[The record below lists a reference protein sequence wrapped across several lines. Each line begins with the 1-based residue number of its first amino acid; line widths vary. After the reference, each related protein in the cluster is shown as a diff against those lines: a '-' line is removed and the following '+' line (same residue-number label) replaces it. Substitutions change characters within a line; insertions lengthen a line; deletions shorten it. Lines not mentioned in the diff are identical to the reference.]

1 MLALPQAFGA
11 ALSAFLELL
20 SGKLV
25 DSVLNFVAGH
35 RQVHQQLEQWQSIL
49 PEIKAVLNRTEEKQI
64 KGEDEGVKNWLDDLQ
79 DLAYD
84 VDDILDEFAY
94 QQLHLK
100 LQKPQS
106 QASTSKVQKLIPT
119 CCTGATSKGKKPRL
133 QPTSLMDGAV
143 EYVGR
148 ANEKQEMVELLK
160 INNSDGVCVLSIVGM
175 GGMGE
180 NSSCSA
186 CLQ

>member
-1 MLALPQAFGA
+1 
-11 ALSAFLELL
+11 
-20 SGKLV
+20 
-25 DSVLNFVAGH
+25 
-35 RQVHQQLEQWQSIL
+35 QWQSIS

-64 KGEDEGVKNWLDDLQ
+64 KGEDEGVKNWLDDIQ

-119 CCTGATSKGKKPRL
+119 CCTDHVSRCNFQGKETQAATNFL
-133 QPTSLMDGAV
+133 DGWSFG
-143 EYVGR
+143 YVGR
-148 ANEKQEMVELLK
+148 ANEKQEMLELLK
-160 INNSDGVCVLSIVGM
+160 IKNSDGVCVLSIVGM

>member
-1 MLALPQAFGA
+1 M
-11 ALSAFLELL
+11 
-20 SGKLV
+20 V
-25 DSVLNFVAGH
+25 DSVHNFVADH
-35 RQVHQQLEQWQSIL
+35 RQVLQQLEQWQSIS

-64 KGEDEGVKNWLDDLQ
+64 KGEDEGVKNWLDDIQ

-106 QASTSKVQKLIPT
+106 QASTSNVQKLIPT

-133 QPTSLMDGAV
+133 QPTSLMDGALDMLV
-143 EYVGR
+143 EPMR
-148 ANEKQEMVELLK
+148 SKKCL
-160 INNSDGVCVLSIVGM
+160 
-175 GGMGE
+175 
-180 NSSCSA
+180 SCSKLTTQMEFA
-186 CLQ
+186 SFPSLAWEGWGKTALAQLVYNDPSQGFK